1 MQNSYGKS
9 SAESFVVIVV
19 GCDRVAVSPHG
30 RPARRLPHPCVAGRN
45 VNKMT
50 LKRFV
55 LINDLSVAGNG
66 VAWWLNVRFKI
77 GFFPFVFKSIYQW
90 GVKGQLKS
98 KFACPMEKRS
108 GWLDVGVKN
117 IPNVSNNAQKVAT
130 TAITLGWG
138 FTK

>member
-1 MQNSYGKS
+1 MPKGTQVLHLIGTVKFFLKNSKIIKKRPAIGQLKAKKMQTAYGKS

-19 GCDRVAVSPHG
+19 GRDRVAVSPHG

-66 VAWWLNVRFKI
+66 VA
-77 GFFPFVFKSIYQW
+77 
-90 GVKGQLKS
+90 
-98 KFACPMEKRS
+98 
-108 GWLDVGVKN
+108 
-117 IPNVSNNAQKVAT
+117 
-130 TAITLGWG
+130 
-138 FTK
+138 